1 MKKKIKMLL
10 IILVS
15 VIVLMGLIVFG
26 YFFIGNPKP
35 AENMKWG
42 VDFSQMQT
50 EMLGLNWKEVFLETI
65 SGLGAKNIKLHTQ
78 WDWVERQKDDYFWDD
93 IDWQIKTAEENNVKV
108 IYVLG
113 IKTGRWP
120 ECHAPSWMPELSV
133 SEQQQKAL
141 DYIEKVV
148 ERYKNSSAIEYWQVE
163 NEPLFKFGEC
173 PSWYYDGG
181 KFLQKEIELVK
192 QLDSSRKIIVSD
204 SGEQSLWTKPA
215 KMADIVGVTMYRKV
229 WFHVI
234 DGIGFYYDF
243 PLRPISYFRKAQLI
257 NKLFGKEVICIEL
270 QAEPWTESVYA
281 DSSLDEQKKT
291 MDINQF
297 KKNVEYAKATG
308 LDTFYLWGV
317 EWWYW
322 MKEIQNQP
330 EFWQEAQKLFK

>member
-15 VIVLMGLIVFG
+15 VVVAMGLIIFG
-26 YFFIGNPKP
+26 YFFIGNPKQ
-35 AENMKWG
+35 AENIKWG

-50 EMLGLNWKEVFLETI
+50 EMLGLNWKETFLAI
-65 SGLGAKNIKLHTQ
+65 IGDLGSKNIKLHTQ
-78 WDWVERQKDDYFWDD
+78 WDWVEGQKNGYFWDD
-93 IDWQIKTAEENNVKV
+93 IDWQIKTAQENDVKI

-120 ECHAPSWMPELSV
+120 ECHTPSWVPELSAK
-133 SEQQQKAL
+133 EQQQKAL
-141 DYIEKVV
+141 DYVKQVV
-148 ERYKNSSAIEYWQVE
+148 ERYKDSPAIEYWQVE

-192 QLDSSRKIIVSD
+192 QLDPSRKVIVSD

-229 WFHVI
+229 WFHII

-243 PLRPISYFRKAQLI
+243 PLRPISYFRKSQFI
-257 NKLFGKEVICIEL
+257 SKFFNKPVVCIEL

-281 DSSLDEQKKT
+281 DSSLDEQEKT

-297 KKNVEYAKATG
+297 RKNVEYAKATG

-322 MKEIQNQP
+322 MKETQNQP
-330 EFWQEAQKLFK
+330 EFWNEAQKLFQ